1 VYAHAA
7 RAGLGTPETGVSAEY
22 WFLRKDR
29 GKRVA
34 LTLTPEVNEAYGA
47 ALAVIADGIAGGLFP
62 HRPPDGDGW
71 GGYVECSYCDTD
83 GLGVKRCVTGGNA
96 SVATGGWTGT
106 LRSSTRPRPWG
117 RRDAGAA

>member
-29 GKRVA
+29 GKRIT
-34 LTLTPEVNEAYGA
+34 LPLTPEVDQACGA

-71 GGYVECSYCDTD
+71 AGYIECSYCDTD
-83 GLGVKRCVTGGNA
+83 GLGVKEVRDR
-96 SVATGGWTGT
+96 WE
-106 LRSSTRPRPWG
+106 RK
-117 RRDAGAA
+117 RRDPRLGRYLALVDPAATAASETS